1 MRAIEISA
9 PGGPEVLRLV
19 ERHRPRPGPG
29 EVLICVT
36 AAGVNRPDIFQR
48 QGRYPPPP
56 GVTDIPGLEVS
67 GRVVEI
73 GPAAESLPAG
83 GAAREG
89 GATRY
94 LPGIERDGVHPEA
107 TWTPALGD
115 HVCALVSGGGY
126 AEYCVAPAL
135 QCLPVPDGLTDIE
148 AASLPETYF
157 TVWSNVF
164 DRARLQPGESILVQ
178 GGASGIGVAAIQFAT
193 AFGCRVF
200 ATAGTAEKCAVC
212 ERLGAERAI
221 DYRRE
226 DFAAVVRERTAGR
239 GVDVI
244 LDMVGGDYLPRET
257 AALAEDG
264 RLVLINAMGGAK
276 ATLDLL
282 EVMIKRLTITGS
294 TLRARPVAVKA
305 AIARALRDHIWP
317 LLETGAIRPVV
328 DRVFPLEQAAQA
340 HAVMERGEHVG
351 KIVLQVA

>member
-9 PGGPEVLRLV
+9 PRGPQVLRLA
-19 ERHRPRPGPG
+19 ERDRPRPGPG
-29 EVLICVT
+29 EVLIQVA

-48 QGRYPPPP
+48 TGRYPPPP

-73 GPAAESLPAG
+73 GPAGEPSPM
-83 GAAREG
+83 
-89 GATRY
+89 
-94 LPGIERDGVHPEA
+94 
-107 TWTPALGD
+107 LGD
-115 HVCALVSGGGY
+115 RVCALVSGGGY

-135 QCLPVPDGLTDIE
+135 QCLPVPPGLTDAE
-148 AASLPETYF
+148 AASLPETFF

-164 DRARLQPGESILVQ
+164 DRARLRPGESILVQ
-178 GGASGIGVAAIQFAT
+178 GGAGGIGVAAIQFAT
-193 AFGCRVF
+193 AFGSRVF
-200 ATAGTAEKCAVC
+200 ATAGTAEKCAAC

-257 AALAEDG
+257 ASLAEDG
-264 RLVLINAMGGAK
+264 RLVLINAVGGAR

-282 EVMIKRLTITGS
+282 EVMTRRLTITGS
-294 TLRARPVAVKA
+294 TLRPRPLAVKA
-305 AIARALRDHIWP
+305 AIARALHDRIWP
-317 LLETGAIRPVV
+317 LVASRVIRPVV
-328 DRVFPLEQAAQA
+328 HNVFALEQAAQA
-340 HAVMERGEHVG
+340 HATMERGEHIG

>member
-9 PGGPEVLRLV
+9 PGGPEALRLA
-19 ERHRPRPGPG
+19 ERDRPRPGPG
-29 EVLICVT
+29 EVLIRVA

-67 GRVVEI
+67 GRVVAV
-73 GPAAESLPAG
+73 GPATEPL
-83 GAAREG
+83 
-89 GATRY
+89 
-94 LPGIERDGVHPEA
+94 
-107 TWTPALGD
+107 PALGD
-115 HVCALVSGGGY
+115 RVCALVSGGGY

-200 ATAGTAEKCAVC
+200 ATAGTAEKCAAC

-221 DYRRE
+221 DYHRE

-282 EVMIKRLTITGS
+282 EVMTKRLTITGS

-305 AIARALRDHIWP
+305 AIARALHDHIWP
-317 LLETGAIRPVV
+317 LLESGAIRPVV

-340 HAVMERGEHVG
+340 HAAMERGEHVG

>member
-9 PGGPEVLRLV
+9 PGGPEVLRLA
-19 ERHRPRPGPG
+19 ERRRPRPGLG
-29 EVLICVT
+29 EVLIRVA
-36 AAGVNRPDIFQR
+36 AAGVNRPDLLQR

-56 GVTDIPGLEVS
+56 GVTDIPGLEIA

-73 GPAAESLPAG
+73 GPAA
-83 GAAREG
+83 GAVREG
-89 GATRY
+89 GATRH
-94 LPGIERDGVHPEA
+94 LPDIERDDPGRETA
-107 TWTPALGD
+107 WTPALGD
-115 HVCALVSGGGY
+115 RVCALVSGGGY

-135 QCLPVPDGLTDIE
+135 QCLPVPAGLTDIE

-164 DRARLQPGESILVQ
+164 DRGRLQPGESILVQ

-200 ATAGTAEKCAVC
+200 TTAGTAEKCAAC

-257 AALAEDG
+257 AVLAEDG

-282 EVMIKRLTITGS
+282 DVMIKRLTITGS

-305 AIARALRDHIWP
+305 AIARALHDRIWP
-317 LLETGAIRPVV
+317 LVGSQAIRPVV
-328 DRVFPLEQAAQA
+328 DRTFPLEQAGQA
-340 HAVMERGEHVG
+340 HAAMERGEHMG
-351 KIVLQVA
+351 KIVLQVV